1 MQVALFELFSSFY
14 VWLILL
20 AIILGGQYM
29 MPIMEQA
36 RGTQWQALEQYAQY
50 VNEDR
55 GGDDEEQGG
64 ASSHIADQPKDS
76 IHRVERRKAR
86 SPPAVAVA
94 EDLGLDVRGPLN
106 DIYIRPAEHKDS
118 VDDEERSTA
127 TTLPAVAMAEDVGRD
142 ARRPWNADGPTVV
155 QHRNEQRISDPIAL
169 VGAARSEAD
178 TTSPEIQQAS
188 EAHTLN
194 PSVMNAD
201 EHAAEARWGL
211 EAVEMSAEER
221 AAAEQAAEEAVQAKV
236 AAKAAAAAAAA
247 AEVARIQA
255 DPTASAEA
263 ALEQI
268 KEAMRANKTRVLDL
282 FRTLDVDG
290 SGSIDAAEF
299 RKCLPDIGFD
309 VSYSAGLDSLFATLD
324 ADGSGTLAY
333 RELNKLLRVGLV
345 EKR

>member
-1 MQVALFELFSSFY
+1 
-14 VWLILL
+14 
-20 AIILGGQYM
+20 
-29 MPIMEQA
+29 MPIMEHA

-50 VNEDR
+50 VHEDR

-64 ASSHIADQPKDS
+64 ASSDIADQPKDS

-94 EDLGLDVRGPLN
+94 EDVELDARGPLN
-106 DIYIRPAEHKDS
+106 DIRPAEHKDS

-142 ARRPWNADGPTVV
+142 ARRHWNADGPTVV
-155 QHRNEQRISDPIAL
+155 QHRNEQRVSDPIAL

-178 TTSPEIQQAS
+178 TSSPDIQQAS
-188 EAHTLN
+188 AAHTLN

-201 EHAAEARWGL
+201 EDAAEARWGL
-211 EAVEMSAEER
+211 EAVKMSAEER